1 MLEPAL
7 TWAGLLL
14 GLAGLVLQFTIS
26 ISDMLANGRDLPGA
40 LGVLFAYYTILT
52 NIILV
57 LIYLSEVTPAG
68 WLGLFRR
75 PLVRGAMAANI
86 ALVGLYVYFVLRYLS
101 DLHGPWFVAD
111 AILHYAAPLL
121 YLVWWVATQKH
132 GVLRWANLPLML
144 LPTLIY
150 FFYAM
155 ARGAWVQE
163 YPYPILNAVELGYGQ
178 VVVNALYMTVF
189 LAALSLAVIAADKFL
204 ARYSRTSAP

>member
-1 MLEPAL
+1 MLKPAL

-14 GLAGLVLQFTIS
+14 GLAGLALQFTLS

-52 NIILV
+52 NIVLV
-57 LIYLSEVTPAG
+57 LIYLSEVTSAR
-68 WLGLFRR
+68 WLGLFRN
-75 PLVRGAMAANI
+75 PLVRGTTAANI

-101 DLHGPWFVAD
+101 NLLGFWFMAD

-121 YLVWWVATQKH
+121 YLVWWGATQKH
-132 GVLRWANLPLML
+132 GTLRWANLPLML

-155 ARGAWVQE
+155 ARGAWLQE

-189 LAALSLAVIAADKFL
+189 LAVLSLAVIAADKFL
-204 ARYSRTSAP
+204 ARYFRTIAP